1 LSLSRVAFAGV
12 GATPI
17 ARDLP
22 GPLLDACASVIRE
35 ALEDA
40 QIPASEV
47 DGLFTSPAAM
57 SGEDW
62 MMFAATLG
70 EFLGMPT
77 RSLATYENG
86 GITALLALRAACDAV
101 LLGRVK
107 VAVVLATDSRPTLD
121 VTRFESF
128 MRGAAYR
135 SGSLY
140 GPFVGALGVGTP
152 IPIYAMSHQRYMH
165 EFGADERQL
174 AEVSVALRR
183 HAAEHPLAQFREAIT
198 VDDVLGSKMLSPPIH
213 LLQAAG
219 LSSGV
224 CAVVVTKAEDARDTG
239 RPVVTLAGYGE
250 HHHPSHFVP
259 RRGSLT
265 RFESVQKAAAQ
276 ALDEAGRTID
286 DVDVAEVYGVFAAT
300 ELILYEDLG
309 FCEKGQGAAFLAEG
323 RATLGGDV
331 LINPTGGRICAG
343 HPAGATPLYEVAE
356 IVRQLRGEA
365 PGIQARDPELG
376 LVHAEHGMM
385 NGSIVLALDRS
396 G

>member
-1 LSLSRVAFAGV
+1 MTELAVAGV
-12 GATPI
+12 GTVPVT
-17 ARDLP
+17 RDLP
-22 GPLLDACASVIRE
+22 GSLLDTCADVARA
-35 ALEDA
+35 ALDDA
-40 QIPASEV
+40 AVPASEV
-47 DGLFTSPAAM
+47 DGLFVTPAAM
-57 SGEDW
+57 SGEGW

-86 GITALLALRAACDAV
+86 GISSLIALRAACDAV
-101 LLGRVK
+101 ALGRVD
-107 VAVVLATDSRPTLD
+107 VAVVLATDTRPTLD

-128 MRGAAYR
+128 IRSAAFR
-135 SGSLY
+135 SASLY

-152 IPIYAMSHQRYMH
+152 IPVYAMSHQRYMH
-165 EFGADERQL
+165 EFGLEERDL

-183 HAAEHPLAQFREAIT
+183 HAAEHPLAQFREPVT
-198 VDDVLGSKMLSPPIH
+198 VDDVLASKMLSPPIH

-224 CAVVVTKAEDARDTG
+224 CATVVTRAEVAADTG
-239 RPVVTLAGYGE
+239 RPVVALAGYGE

-265 RFESVQKAAAQ
+265 RFESVERAGAQ
-276 ALDEAGRTID
+276 ALEQAGRTIE

-309 FCEKGQGAAFLAEG
+309 FCEKGQGHRFLTEG
-323 RATLGGDV
+323 RATVGGDA
-331 LINPTGGRICAG
+331 LINPTGGRICFG

-365 PGIQARDPELG
+365 PGIQAPDPELG

-385 NGSIVLALDRS
+385 NGSIVLALERRS
-396 G
+396 